1 MDKYAAYYNLA
12 KTDIDQG
19 NPNFALVNFA
29 LAIQQNPNRVEAYY
43 ARAEVHQL
51 RGNRDHAN
59 TDLKTAHRLATIS
72 FTESDL
78 TKSNEFVKSDAGL
91 SLIANED
98 ANPDDILIGKLGE
111 IAFAKFLCKHDKAF
125 LNDVDQL
132 LTWDDVYTSDRLN
145 LQTCDGKTVDV
156 KASENRGSRLIQTP
170 DGDEISIRFQ
180 SILVPCDNEPRDY
193 YVGVGISR
201 DKKIGTVEG
210 FIDRDGLHPSEH
222 YIPDPC
228 LQREFGSLKC
238 ISDLLEMMPEAEN
251 SVG

>member
-132 LTWDDVYTSDRLN
+132 LTLPDVYTRSRLN
-145 LQTCDGKTVDV
+145 LQTANGKSVDV
-156 KASENRGSRLIQTP
+156 KASKQP
-170 DGDEISIRFQ
+170 
-180 SILVPCDNEPRDY
+180 SILVRLAPQDKTPKDYYKDY
-193 YVGVGISR
+193 YVGVQISNDGIT
-201 DKKIGTVEG
+201 GTVDG
-210 FIDRDGLHPSEH
+210 FINKGWTTS
-222 YIPDPC
+222 I
-228 LQREFGSLKC
+228 
-238 ISDLLEMMPEAEN
+238 
-251 SVG
+251 